1 MLDAAQ
7 RRWPEVHDRRQL
19 LLRLTAAGSA
29 AIAAESQAEER
40 MRRRERQQQALG
52 RAGALVDVDLLL
64 TDAAW
69 R

>member
-1 MLDAAQ
+1 
-7 RRWPEVHDRRQL
+7 
-19 LLRLTAAGSA
+19 LTAAGSA

-52 RAGALVDVDLLL
+52 RASALVDVDSLL